1 MAGKNGADLFRPG
14 QGLVKHH
21 ARAARVSEDGVDA
34 GVLEGLDEEIASHRG
49 RAKTGLGGL

>member
-1 MAGKNGADLFRPG
+1 MAGKNSADLFRSG
-14 QGLVKHH
+14 QRLVEHH

-49 RAKTGLGGL
+49 GTETGLGSL